1 MARPQRPL
9 QKTTT
14 LPTVYTWVLICRRIR
29 KTLKQSMFSGRAIKK
44 GLFCG
49 FTKHRAVVGV
59 LYASLAPPGL
69 WNWRMSEINDSYE
82 KSLFWKSLYL
92 KEEFL
97 PFQTFS
103 GHRKSLQEIMVLISD
118 GYSEIGTHVRSNI
131 CYLICLRHLII
142 SRAVTKDIF
151 LVRKDQFSLMHAKHD
166 LKYHL
171 IKVPWQEWSWNIT
184 KSLK

>member
-1 MARPQRPL
+1 
-9 QKTTT
+9 
-14 LPTVYTWVLICRRIR
+14 
-29 KTLKQSMFSGRAIKK
+29 MFSGRAIKK

-118 GYSEIGTHVRSNI
+118 GNLDHVAHVKRKLQVFPDNKNLYMWLFSIYSNALNKSNNKY
-131 CYLICLRHLII
+131 CSLRAHL
-142 SRAVTKDIF
+142 F
-151 LVRKDQFSLMHAKHD
+151 LS
-166 LKYHL
+166 YHL
-171 IKVPWQEWSWNIT
+171 IWAPREKCSPAGKLGNLSNKKWSSILSEIFT
-184 KSLK
+184 